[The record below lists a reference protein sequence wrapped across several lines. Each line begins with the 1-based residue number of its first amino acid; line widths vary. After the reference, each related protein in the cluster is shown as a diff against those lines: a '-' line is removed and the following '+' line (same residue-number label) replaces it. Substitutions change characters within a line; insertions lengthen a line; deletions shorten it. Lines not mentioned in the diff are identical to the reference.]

1 MAKQHPIKW
10 KQTDDKEL
18 AKVVRNFNNK
28 ISRITKKNPDLK
40 NALPDKISVRQLK
53 ELINTRQDLKR
64 ELNALRRFSKRGAE
78 EIITYGDYNIK
89 VTKWQKVEMK
99 RRVAI
104 INRKRKA
111 RKEHLES
118 LEMKQGG
125 KSLGYTK
132 GQFGMGKIESL
143 ELNPMNAFTP
153 GMNQRDVKKKW
164 INILKQSQSSYITE
178 RDYMLREN
186 YIQSL
191 EQNFNPND
199 VEDVIIKIRDMDI
212 AEFVNKFMSDV
223 GGNFETSYPPNEEQY
238 RAYLTGLKATW
249 LPNK

>member
-89 VTKWQKVEMK
+89 VTKWQKV
-99 RRVAI
+99 
-104 INRKRKA
+104 
-111 RKEHLES
+111 
-118 LEMKQGG
+118 
-125 KSLGYTK
+125 
-132 GQFGMGKIESL
+132 
-143 ELNPMNAFTP
+143 
-153 GMNQRDVKKKW
+153 
-164 INILKQSQSSYITE
+164 
-178 RDYMLREN
+178 
-186 YIQSL
+186 
-191 EQNFNPND
+191 
-199 VEDVIIKIRDMDI
+199 
-212 AEFVNKFMSDV
+212 
-223 GGNFETSYPPNEEQY
+223 
-238 RAYLTGLKATW
+238 
-249 LPNK
+249 